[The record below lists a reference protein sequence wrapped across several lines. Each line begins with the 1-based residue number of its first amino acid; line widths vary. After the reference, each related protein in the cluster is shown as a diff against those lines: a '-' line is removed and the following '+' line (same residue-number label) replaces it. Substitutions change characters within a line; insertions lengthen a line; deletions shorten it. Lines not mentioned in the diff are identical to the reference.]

1 MTGLKEKKKTE
12 KKEQKIKKEIEPEY
26 VDTLLGTKMINY
38 HVYYRT
44 ARDKIFNFILMMV
57 CGCIVGYIFF
67 GNLALDAY
75 GRKTMLTH
83 ILNIVI
89 PLALGFILVV
99 VYAPIQTKNLKKKRD
114 ALLKS
119 QFRDLLDSLV
129 NSLTSGKNV
138 QNSFEAALA
147 DLRMQHSKNAYIV
160 SEVELMISGMSNN
173 IGIENLLIDFGR
185 RSGIEDITN
194 FGITFQ
200 TCYRKGGNIKQV
212 VIKTNEIIG
221 SKMQME
227 EELITKISSNVNE
240 QYLMLVMP
248 VIIVAVIKG
257 GNDTM
262 AANFASPVGIITSII
277 SLAVFVGAYL
287 IGCKLVEVKI

>member
-1 MTGLKEKKKTE
+1 M
-12 KKEQKIKKEIEPEY
+12 
-26 VDTLLGTKMINY
+26 
-38 HVYYRT
+38 
-44 ARDKIFNFILMMV
+44 NFVLMMLI
-57 CGCIVGYIFF
+57 GCVVGYVFF
-67 GNLALDAY
+67 GNLALDEY
-75 GRKTMLTH
+75 GRKTVVTY

-89 PLALGFILVV
+89 PLIMGIVLVR
-99 VYAPIQTKNLKKKRD
+99 VYTPIQTRNLKKKRD
-114 ALLKS
+114 NLIKS

-138 QNSFEAALA
+138 QNSFEAALV
-147 DLRMQHSKNAYIV
+147 DLRMQHSQNAYIV
-160 SEVELMISGMSNN
+160 NEVEIMISGMNNN

-227 EELITKISSNVNE
+227 QELITKISGNVNE

-248 VIIVAVIKG
+248 VIIVGVVKA
-257 GNDTM
+257 GNATM
-262 AANFASPVGIITSII
+262 AANYASPVGIVTSFI
-277 SLAVFVGAYL
+277 SLAIFVGAYL
-287 IGCKLVEVKI
+287 VGCKLVDVKI